1 MMKRLL
7 LISFF
12 LVFLLFALAPPL
24 CLLGGALFPEGT
36 LSFESYKSVLL
47 NERQIGLLSH
57 SVVVGLLT
65 TLFACV
71 VGIPVG
77 VILSRLR
84 FPFDGILRF
93 FYLIPVMLPTYVIGI
108 AWTDHIPFYGLPGIV
123 FLLGLSYW
131 PIVALFTEKGMR
143 SVGSDLEDAAR
154 LMAPPGRV
162 FSTITFRIGLP
173 SILTGA
179 LFVFVFA
186 VSDFSIPDLLSFTSS
201 TSYQVF
207 SSEVFY
213 RWDKLRR
220 AGEAAAAS
228 LPLVVLC
235 LAALCLI
242 LHLEGRTRK
251 TSLTGRFK
259 PREPRRAGIKDIPL
273 VGFMIVAVF
282 MSVIVPIATLYLWL
296 GRKGGLGEM
305 ATVLFNSLTDTGP
318 DAFNS
323 VFTSIVAA
331 FFMALVG
338 FFLAYTIERSQGWKR
353 WAASFL
359 VLLPITFPAVM
370 VGVSEIRFWNHPW
383 NPLSDLVYDRPP
395 MLVFTYFARFIPI
408 AVLSFRSSL
417 GQVDRSLEEA
427 SLVSGRGFLF
437 TVKRILLPLSWR
449 GFWVAFLL
457 GYILSMRELDTIA
470 VVGAGNDTLPFRI
483 YSQIHTS
490 RDVIIAAHCIVLIM
504 TLLIPPLIYRLL
516 VRGRVKIV

>member
-1 MMKRLL
+1 MKRLL
-7 LISFF
+7 LVGMF
-12 LVFLLFALAPPL
+12 LVFFLFALAPPL
-24 CLLGGALFPEGT
+24 CLLGGGFFPEGKFT
-36 LSFESYKSVLL
+36 LECFRNVLL
-47 NERQIGLLSH
+47 NERQIDLLWH
-57 SVVVGLLT
+57 SVVVGGLT
-65 TLFACV
+65 TLFACI

-77 VILSRLR
+77 VILSRFR
-84 FPFDGILRF
+84 FRFDGILRF
-93 FYLIPVMLPTYVIGI
+93 FYLVPVMLPTYVIGI
-108 AWTDHIPFYGLPGIV
+108 AWTEHLTFYGLWGIV

-143 SVGSDLEDAAR
+143 SVGGDLEDAAR
-154 LMAPPGRV
+154 LMAPPARV
-162 FSTITFRIGLP
+162 FSTITFRLTLP

-207 SSEVFY
+207 SSEIFY

-228 LPLVVLC
+228 LPIVLLC
-235 LAALCLI
+235 LAALCMI
-242 LHLEGRTRK
+242 LHLEGRTRR
-251 TSLTGRFK
+251 TTLTGRFK
-259 PREPRRAGIKDIPL
+259 PPESRRATIRHLPL
-273 VGFMIVAVF
+273 IGFMIVAVCA
-282 MSVIVPIATLYLWL
+282 SVIVPFATLYLWL
-296 GRKGGLGEM
+296 GRKGGPGEM
-305 ATVLFNSLTDTGP
+305 VRVLGNSLADTGG

-323 VFTSIVAA
+323 VVSSIVAA
-331 FFMALVG
+331 LFMAVVG
-338 FFLAYTIERSQGWKR
+338 FFLAYTIERNHGWKR
-353 WAASFL
+353 WAISFL
-359 VLLPITFPAVM
+359 VLLPLTFPAIM

-383 NPLSDLVYDRPP
+383 NPLSDLVYDRSP

-408 AVLSFRSSL
+408 AVLSLRSSL
-417 GQVDRSLEEA
+417 GQIDESLEEA

-437 TVKRILLPLSWR
+437 TVRRILLPLSWR